1 MLPGGGGGQTT
12 AGGHRPGFPLTPC
25 GVPVSGGGGVHPAL
39 GPLSGGLRP
48 CRKDARTPLPDLTAP
63 VRPLPTWKPATH
75 WGPWGSPWP
84 LRLCGPA
91 GASGHPFLGWGG
103 PAGHPSC
110 TTRLPRNN
118 SAASFSI
125 FLAFPSQPTIST
137 VPVPGA
143 QLSGSACA
151 QFSERPPRH
160 RQHPR
165 PRPSSHS
172 IVGSGPRAGP
182 SVPVTELSPPLCPSR
197 SRRLSRPAP

>member
-1 MLPGGGGGQTT
+1 MT
-12 AGGHRPGFPLTPC
+12 ARRTPSPTPC
-25 GVPVSGGGGVHPAL
+25 CRGEEGGRPLRAGTGQVSRSPPAVSPSAGGGGVHPAL

-110 TTRLPRNN
+110 TTRLPPKQQC
-118 SAASFSI
+118 SFIFHFPGFSI
-125 FLAFPSQPTIST
+125 TAD
-137 VPVPGA
+137 
-143 QLSGSACA
+143 
-151 QFSERPPRH
+151 H
-160 RQHPR
+160 QHCT
-165 PRPSSHS
+165 
-172 IVGSGPRAGP
+172 GPRRTAQRFG
-182 SVPVTELSPPLCPSR
+182 VCAIFRATPPTS
-197 SRRLSRPAP
+197 PAPPAPA